1 MGVNVDG
8 KWATLIVVMLAW
20 MADAGDSLLYSYVI
34 GSIAKEWGLTPAAAA
49 SIGFLP
55 MAAAVVGGPLFGYIA
70 DKYGRK
76 KSLQLGMLLVAI
88 AGVLVGVSQN
98 PTHMVMSRLVMGLVL
113 GGVWTAGMTL
123 ISELWDPM
131 SRGRAVAVVQVGFP
145 LGYLYASLLTYFIAP
160 EYGWRGSF
168 IGSAI
173 PAVIILIATT
183 VFVRESP
190 IWLKLKESGEAQAKA
205 QAVSMGE
212 LFTREYAVKV
222 IAASFIAFLGMYAYW
237 AVMTWIPSY
246 LSVVG
251 FSAKNIPLWTF
262 YILSGAVVGYLVH
275 GTVGDRFG
283 RRNAFALFFIG
294 AAVMTLIFG
303 LLPVYVDKSYGGDTA
318 RTLILIVGPILSFF
332 TGYFSGYGAYY
343 AELFPTRIRG
353 SAVGF
358 CFNVGRIGTSIGPG
372 VTGALAASLGVGGA
386 LAVASLAFLIS
397 AVLIFVLPE
406 TLGTDFRAETAKA
419 GTS

>member
-1 MGVNVDG
+1 MYA
-8 KWATLIVVMLAW
+8 KWVTLIVVMFAW
-20 MADAGDSLLYSYVI
+20 MADAGDSLLYSYVV
-34 GSIAKEWGLTPAAAA
+34 GSIAKEWGITPAVAA

-55 MAAAVVGGPLFGYIA
+55 MAAAVIGGPLFGYIA

-88 AGVLVGVSQN
+88 SGVLVGISQN
-98 PTHMVMSRLVMGLVL
+98 PTHMVMSRLVVGLVL
-113 GGVWTAGMTL
+113 GGIWTAGMTL
-123 ISELWDPM
+123 ISELWDPK
-131 SRGRAVAVVQVGFP
+131 SRGKAVAVVQVGFP

-160 EYGWRGSF
+160 TYGWRGSF

-173 PAVIILIATT
+173 PSLLILAAVS

-190 IWLKLKESGEAQAKA
+190 VWLKLKESGKTRVKA
-205 QAVSMGE
+205 QTVSIGD
-212 LFTREYAVKV
+212 LFVKEYAVKV

-275 GTVGDRFG
+275 GAIGDRFG
-283 RRNAFALFFIG
+283 RKKAFALFFLG

-303 LLPVYVDKSYGGDTA
+303 LLPVYFDKSYGGEAA

-332 TGYFSGYGAYY
+332 TGYFSGFGAYY
-343 AELFPTRIRG
+343 SELFPTRIRG
-353 SAVGF
+353 SAIGF

-372 VTGALAASLGVGGA
+372 VTGALAASLGVGSA
-386 LAVASLAFLIS
+386 LAVASLAFLIA

-406 TLGTDFRAETAKA
+406 TLGTDFQKETERVASEA
-419 GTS
+419 

>member
-1 MGVNVDG
+1 MDP
-8 KWATLIVVMLAW
+8 KWATLIVVMFAW
-20 MADAGDSLLYSYVI
+20 MADAGDSLLYSYVV
-34 GSIAKEWGLTPAAAA
+34 GNIAKEWGITPAAAA

-70 DKYGRK
+70 DKFGRK
-76 KSLQLGMLLVAI
+76 KSLQLGMLLVSLS
-88 AGVLVGVSQN
+88 GVLIGISQN
-98 PTHMVMSRLVMGLVL
+98 PVHMVLSRLIVGVVL
-113 GGVWTAGMTL
+113 GGIWTAGMTL
-123 ISELWDPM
+123 ISELWDPK
-131 SRGRAVAVVQVGFP
+131 SRGKAVAVVQVGFP

-160 EYGWRGSF
+160 SFGWRGSF

-173 PAVIILIATT
+173 PALLI
-183 VFVRESP
+183 FVAVTLFAQESP
-190 IWLKLKESGEAQAKA
+190 VWLKLKESGAAKAKA
-205 QAVSMGE
+205 QKVSFGD

-222 IAASFIAFLGMYAYW
+222 IAASLIAFLGMYAYW

-251 FSAKNIPLWTF
+251 FSAKSIPLWTF

-283 RRNAFALFFIG
+283 RKKAFAWFFVG

-303 LLPVYVDKSYGGDTA
+303 LLPVSFAKWYGADSA

-332 TGYFSGYGAYY
+332 TGYFSGFGAYY
-343 AELFPTRIRG
+343 SELFPTRIRG
-353 SAVGF
+353 SAIGF

-372 VTGALAASLGVGGA
+372 ITGALAASLGVGSA
-386 LAVASLAFLIS
+386 LAVASLAFIAS
-397 AVLIFVLPE
+397 AILIFVLPE
-406 TLGTDFRAETAKA
+406 TLGTDFEKEVANPA
-419 GTS
+419 